1 MQSIR
6 DDSVEDWIDPTQ
18 PLRPEHLGDYRI
30 FCHFR
35 KRPIFI
41 QKYVGTIKLR
51 EIHKEY
57 GTWII
62 QARGSAAQNPDDKRR
77 LNLFPESFVIRICDR
92 VFAEITSSRVI
103 VFAESYALAVKHLNS
118 LVSEF
123 ATKDETVTAHFH
135 LVAVDRLTN
144 MLETTPVKLAD
155 ETLMDGADMELH
167 YGEDFSG
174 WHKQLVGNLT
184 SKNSGITIFRGKPG
198 TGKTTYLRKLIAA
211 LHKTHFFLYMPMRI
225 GWMLNA
231 PETIQFWIEQRRQN
245 PNHKLVVILE
255 DAEHFL
261 TERGPNNA
269 SSVSDLINAGDG
281 LLGSFLQLHLICTVN
296 CEVNRLD
303 KAVTRSGRM
312 LAYREF
318 KRLTPQQ
325 AAKLAAAKNLKID
338 QQESYSLAEIYNGR
352 NELEVHVSDRKMGFA
367 L

>member
-1 MQSIR
+1 
-6 DDSVEDWIDPTQ
+6 
-18 PLRPEHLGDYRI
+18 
-30 FCHFR
+30 
-35 KRPIFI
+35 
-41 QKYVGTIKLR
+41 
-51 EIHKEY
+51 
-57 GTWII
+57 
-62 QARGSAAQNPDDKRR
+62 
-77 LNLFPESFVIRICDR
+77 
-92 VFAEITSSRVI
+92 
-103 VFAESYALAVKHLNS
+103 
-118 LVSEF
+118 
-123 ATKDETVTAHFH
+123 
-135 LVAVDRLTN
+135 
-144 MLETTPVKLAD
+144 
-155 ETLMDGADMELH
+155 
-167 YGEDFSG
+167 
-174 WHKQLVGNLT
+174 
-184 SKNSGITIFRGKPG
+184 
-198 TGKTTYLRKLIAA
+198 
-211 LHKTHFFLYMPMRI
+211 MPMRI

-325 AAKLAAAKNLKID
+325 AAKLATAKNLKID

-352 NELEVHVSDRKMGFA
+352 NAIEVEMSERKLGFA
-367 L
+367 V